1 MITLRLY
8 YKPRDKRS
16 ARHGTTLPV
25 VGLASNKQGGFILF
39 AGIKGT
45 DIKTYAGSATSRA
58 TLDYNMGKAKMKF
71 GLPLD

>member
-1 MITLRLY
+1 MINEQRRGRPIRKRLAA
-8 YKPRDKRS
+8 KPEHS
-16 ARHGTTLPV
+16 IWAE
-25 VGLASNKQGGFILF
+25 SNKQGGFILF

-58 TLDYNMGKAKMKF
+58 TLDYNMRKAKMKF